1 MLIRLSHKI
10 ERVVI
15 RHWKISLYLTSIV
28 FFTLLIIC
36 AYFKPDIAKIVLWI
50 ILGFDLF
57 FVAIG
62 SLCSM
67 LDFHSA
73 GKVWMILATI
83 VLILGI
89 ALAGKL
95 GIFNGWGFIGI
106 GLIVGALLALL
117 GFLLL

>member
-10 ERVVI
+10 KRFVI
-15 RHWKISLYLTSIV
+15 RHWMISLWLTFIV
-28 FFTLLIIC
+28 LFTLLIVC
-36 AYFKPDIAKIVLWI
+36 VYFKPDIAKIVLWI

-57 FVAIG
+57 FIAIS

-67 LDFHSA
+67 FDFRSA
-73 GKVWMILATI
+73 VKVWMILATI

-89 ALAGKL
+89 VLAGKL

-106 GLIVGALLALL
+106 GLIVGALLSLL